1 MRISNKYL
9 NRTSLLPES
18 TSWSTRMPGIGIS
31 GWYTVL
37 RQRGLSIFGGHA
49 LVSRSAVILRQR
61 SSRCSIFQARMTA
74 LQFGAIVTA
83 DLDHALE
90 VNVHTV
96 GEFEG
101 LEISETNDG
110 STRPEVLHFME
121 PLNQNNNDVID
132 VFVVTYKSRSDIEAR
147 RG

>member
-1 MRISNKYL
+1 MSYASMSINYL
-9 NRTSLLPES
+9 NRTTSLLPVS
-18 TSWSTRMPGIGIS
+18 TSWSTGMPGIGIS

-83 DLDHALE
+83 DLYHALE
-90 VNVHTV
+90 VYVHTV

-101 LEISETNDG
+101 LEISKTNDG
-110 STRPEVLHFME
+110 CAWAEVLNFVE
-121 PLNQNNNDVID
+121 PSNQMKTINLST
-132 VFVVTYKSRSDIEAR
+132 FQ
-147 RG
+147 